1 MSSSSLVEVPSGLS
15 IAQQKKK
22 LERDMDMAV
31 AQLDFE
37 KAASIRDTLF
47 VLNSKKT

>member
-1 MSSSSLVEVPSGLS
+1 MEVPSGLS
-15 IAQQKKK
+15 VTQQKKK
-22 LERDMDMAV
+22 LELDMDMAV

-37 KAASIRDTLF
+37 RAASIRDALF